1 MRSLLLGSLLLS
13 LAGSIWGAMFI
24 AVRLSIQVIAPVPL
38 VWMRY
43 GVALLS
49 LLVLVTFLHE
59 SLSIARKDWK
69 RVFFVALIGQT
80 TSIVTQETGTML
92 TSAQA
97 GSVLTASTPVFMVIF
112 GVWLLHERLTAGRV
126 ASVVLATV
134 GMLLITFDPDSFTV
148 TPLGALLLVIA
159 SITWALMSVLLKRL
173 SKYSTIAITFHAV
186 WIAFL
191 LLTPY
196 SLYWLFV
203 HGDPAAMAAP
213 TVWGSVLYLGVVSTT
228 AGFALWNKGL
238 LYMDASLGGLF
249 MFFQPIVGS
258 FLGWLVL
265 GEEMT
270 TAFWA
275 GSALI
280 GLGVACAL
288 RGGNTT
294 AEEKLERTRG
304 KERKSS

>member
-1 MRSLLLGSLLLS
+1 MRNLLLGSLFLS

-97 GSVLTASTPVFMVIF
+97 GSVITAATPAFMVVF
-112 GVWLLHERLTAGRV
+112 GAWLLHERLSAGRI
-126 ASVVLATV
+126 ASVFLATV
-134 GMLLITFDPDSFTV
+134 GVLLITFDPESFSV
-148 TPLGALLLVIA
+148 TPLGGLFLTVAAL
-159 SITWALMSVLLKRL
+159 TWALMSVLLKSL
-173 SKYSTIAITFHAV
+173 SCYSPITVTFHAA

-196 SLYWLFV
+196 SLYWLLTA
-203 HGDPAAMAAP
+203 GDFAAMDVP
-213 TVWGSVLYLGVVSTT
+213 SVWGSVLYLGIVSTT

-249 MFFQPIVGS
+249 MFFQPVVGS
-258 FLGWLVL
+258 FLGWLLL
-265 GEEMT
+265 GEQMT
-270 TAFWA
+270 VGFWA

-280 GLGVACAL
+280 ALGVACAL
-288 RGGNTT
+288 YGGNTT
-294 AEEKLERTRG
+294 AEEKQG
-304 KERKSS
+304 KWQKKK

>member
-1 MRSLLLGSLLLS
+1 MRNLLLGSLFLS

-126 ASVVLATV
+126 APSC
-134 GMLLITFDPDSFTV
+134 
-148 TPLGALLLVIA
+148 
-159 SITWALMSVLLKRL
+159 WRL
-173 SKYSTIAITFHAV
+173 SGCSSSPSTRTALPSRPWGRFCS
-186 WIAFL
+186 
-191 LLTPY
+191 
-196 SLYWLFV
+196 SLPPSPGPSCPCF
-203 HGDPAAMAAP
+203 
-213 TVWGSVLYLGVVSTT
+213 
-228 AGFALWNKGL
+228 
-238 LYMDASLGGLF
+238 
-249 MFFQPIVGS
+249 
-258 FLGWLVL
+258 
-265 GEEMT
+265 
-270 TAFWA
+270 
-275 GSALI
+275 
-280 GLGVACAL
+280 
-288 RGGNTT
+288 
-294 AEEKLERTRG
+294 
-304 KERKSS
+304 

>member
-1 MRSLLLGSLLLS
+1 
-13 LAGSIWGAMFI
+13 
-24 AVRLSIQVIAPVPL
+24 
-38 VWMRY
+38 
-43 GVALLS
+43 
-49 LLVLVTFLHE
+49 
-59 SLSIARKDWK
+59 
-69 RVFFVALIGQT
+69 
-80 TSIVTQETGTML
+80 
-92 TSAQA
+92 
-97 GSVLTASTPVFMVIF
+97 
-112 GVWLLHERLTAGRV
+112 
-126 ASVVLATV
+126 
-134 GMLLITFDPDSFTV
+134 
-148 TPLGALLLVIA
+148 
-159 SITWALMSVLLKRL
+159 MSVLLKRL

-294 AEEKLERTRG
+294 AEEKVERTRG